1 MSLDEMRGVDRET
14 LFTTQD
20 RRDGEQGH
28 GGEEEEPIP
37 PRMHEPSRDHESGC
51 AQIERSDT
59 EHRVPR
65 APSSLDAESHQVKHD
80 VLKITQPECK
90 PIGAQAS
97 RKSER

>member
-37 PRMHEPSRDHESGC
+37 PLCWLLRISVLK
-51 AQIERSDT
+51 RS
-59 EHRVPR
+59 
-65 APSSLDAESHQVKHD
+65 VKHSFIRTFSVP
-80 VLKITQPECK
+80 VL
-90 PIGAQAS
+90 
-97 RKSER
+97 ERIS